1 MADRDRSRHDPG
13 GFAASLTGVSEH
25 TRRAYVHDV
34 DEFVSWCD
42 RGGCPHA
49 ADLDRRSLRRYFS
62 FLQTREFGKAT
73 ISRKAASVHAY
84 VRFLRHKGVVTRDVA
99 ARLHTS
105 RVPKKLPRVP
115 RREDAIALL
124 ERVGRSDSD
133 DPRAV
138 RDRAILELL
147 YGAGLR
153 VSECCGLDV
162 GSVDL
167 RRNTVTVL
175 GKGSKVRRLPL
186 GRPACHAVATYLAE
200 ARASLIRE
208 ATPALFVN
216 ARGHRMTPRDARRVL
231 ARHPL
236 DDGRTLHPHA
246 LRHAY
251 ATHLLEGG
259 ADLRAVQELLGHADV
274 GTTQVYTHVTRDR
287 LWSVYERTHPRA

>member
-1 MADRDRSRHDPG
+1 MADPDRRAHDPA

-25 TRRAYVHDV
+25 TRRAYTHDV
-34 DEFVSWCD
+34 DEFVSWCE

-62 FLQTREFGKAT
+62 YLQTRAFGKAT

-84 VRFLRHKGVVTRDVA
+84 VRFLRRHGVVTRDVA
-99 ARLHTS
+99 ARLHTA
-105 RVPKKLPRVP
+105 RVAKKLPRVP
-115 RREDAIALL
+115 RREDASALL
-124 ERVGRSDSD
+124 DRAADLIDE
-133 DPRAV
+133 DPRRA
-138 RDRAILELL
+138 RDLAILELL

-167 RRNTVTVL
+167 RRSTVTVL

-186 GRPACHAVATYLAE
+186 GRPACDAVARYLAG
-200 ARASLIRE
+200 ARAALVRE
-208 ATPALFVN
+208 HTPALFVN

-236 DDGRTLHPHA
+236 DDGRTLHPHD

-287 LWSVYERTHPRA
+287 LWSVYDRTHPRA